1 MGTMLAVP
9 ITRNIT
15 KIGQIQVMFY
25 MSAPETVSTGKK
37 YQVNYNSIL
46 YLQYSP
52 HAYQTLDDWKSGQFA
67 IRPTSLYQVVL
78 FFNEVLK
85 WFQYG
90 DIYTEHNGRKV
101 FNSKYDNLYA
111 VTKRGYYDNGQLKAT
126 PGLIEVANETYE
138 EGINLYINRES
149 NLTRLTKMQVEQL
162 FVLLRDFR
170 FTDEALLSLEL
181 LKDSY
186 CMDTVLT
193 QEEFQ
198 KRREAMGF
206 TMKGQKGN

>member
-52 HAYQTLDDWKSGQFA
+52 HTYQTLDDWKSGQFA

-85 WFQYG
+85 WFQFG

-138 EGINLYINRES
+138 EGINLYINRET

>member
-85 WFQYG
+85 WFQFG

>member
-52 HAYQTLDDWKSGQFA
+52 HTYQTLDDWKSGQFA